1 VGRNLFDDGGGGSR
15 VKGYILLKKL
25 KRLKK
30 LNRLNMNYLLCYAV
44 MMIKRIRN
52 LLAPKIQSM
61 NWVELDSAALVS
73 NYHYLQ
79 SLHPDDVLIPVLK
92 SNAYGHGL
100 REICRILK
108 KVKPDLVAVDSYPEY
123 QIVRDGLS
131 SDILIIGEM
140 DHSAYRQLDPKRAV
154 LAVYRV
160 DTLQHLI
167 GLGKKW
173 RIHLFLNTG
182 MNREGLQ
189 QDQLDEFL
197 TLLQWSQ
204 IQLEGVMSHLAYGD
218 SDDVSLINPQVERFK
233 TMYDVVLSY
242 GFSPTYRH
250 INNSG
255 GLLSCDDDFW
265 TAHRSGLALYGYNP
279 INPLGS
285 AVSPLSGG
293 TQILQPVMSVWS
305 SVVAIQQVSD
315 GMGVGYDGT
324 WTAWDDE
331 MIATIPFGYME
342 GLWRAVNNHWKIKHA
357 WGYLD
362 CAGRISMNLSSWVA
376 GDAVQVGDEVCVI
389 SDNLWDD
396 NSFVALA
403 EQCGTIVYEVLVRI
417 DRGMRRKII

>member
-1 VGRNLFDDGGGGSR
+1 
-15 VKGYILLKKL
+15 
-25 KRLKK
+25 
-30 LNRLNMNYLLCYAV
+30 
-44 MMIKRIRN
+44 MIKRLRN
-52 LLAPKIQSM
+52 LLTPTIQSL
-61 NWVELDSAALVS
+61 NWVELDSAVLVN
-73 NYHYLQ
+73 NYRYLQ
-79 SLHPDDVLIPVLK
+79 ALHPDDILIPVLK

-100 REICRILK
+100 SEVCCILK

-140 DHSAYRQLDPKRAV
+140 DHSVYRQLDPKRIV

-167 GLGKKW
+167 SLGKSW
-173 RIHLFLNTG
+173 RVHLFLNTG
-182 MNREGLQ
+182 MNREGIQ

-197 TLLQWSQ
+197 NLLSWSQ

-218 SDDVSLINPQVERFK
+218 SDDVSFVNPQVERFK

-242 GFSPTYRH
+242 GFSPMYRH

-255 GLLSCDDDFW
+255 GLLQCDDDFW

-279 INPLGS
+279 TQVKGERS
-285 AVSPLSGG
+285 KVRGG
-293 TQILQPVMSVWS
+293 WIELQPVMSVWS
-305 SVVAIQQVSD
+305 SVVAIQQVND
-315 GMGVGYDGT
+315 GASVGYDGM
-324 WTAWDDE
+324 WIAWDDE
-331 MIATIPFGYME
+331 TIATIPFGYTE
-342 GLWRAVNNHWKIKHA
+342 GLWRAVSGEWKIKHA

-362 CAGRISMNLSSWVA
+362 CAGRISMNLSSWVG
-376 GDAVQVGDEVCVI
+376 GDAVHVWDEVCMI
-389 SDNLWDD
+389 SDQLEDD
-396 NSFVALA
+396 NSFVVLA